1 MTRKV
6 VRSILPLAPQVY
18 DRVYIDHLARA
29 LDLFIDEQR
38 SAQINFQGIPSVGV
52 ANTLSVGD
60 FFEDNSYIRIV
71 RSNDVHSGSTLGT
84 TSVGTVTVVTP

>member
-6 VRSILPLAPQVY
+6 IRSILPLAPPEY
-18 DRVYIDHLARA
+18 DRMYIDQLARA

-38 SAQINFQGIPSVGV
+38 SAQINFQGIPSSGS
-52 ANTLSVGD
+52 ANTLNVGD
-60 FFEDNSYIRIV
+60 LFEENGIIKVV
-71 RSNDVHSGSTLGT
+71 RVNDVFAGSALGT

>member
-6 VRSILPLAPQVY
+6 VRAILPLAPQVY
-18 DRVYIDHLARA
+18 DRVYIDQLARA

-52 ANTLSVGD
+52 ANTLNDGD
-60 FFEDNSYIRIV
+60 FFEDNSYIRVV
-71 RSNDVHSGSTLGT
+71 RQGDIHSGSTLGT
-84 TSVGTVTVVTP
+84 TAVGTVTVVTP

>member
-6 VRSILPLAPQVY
+6 IRAILPLAPQEY
-18 DRVYIDHLARA
+18 DRVYIDQLARA

-38 SAQINFQGIPSVGV
+38 SAQINFQGIPTSGA
-52 ANTLSVGD
+52 ANTLNDGD
-60 FFEDNSYIRIV
+60 FFEEDGYIRVV
-71 RSNDVHSGSTLGT
+71 RPNDIFSGSNLGT